1 MKFKEMDK
9 FSYLNTMDNSVFEE
23 LFSKYKQD
31 PESID
36 VSWREFFDGFEFAQ
50 QNYKKPKAGATVYP
64 DEFKV
69 MNLING
75 YRSRGHLFTLT
86 NPVRTRRQYSP
97 TLDIENFGLSKEDLS
112 RSFEAGNELGLG
124 KATLQKILDHLN
136 QTYCQSVGV
145 EYLYIRNPEII
156 GWLKSQ
162 MEVSRNMPVFR
173 PDQKENI
180 LRKLAEAV
188 LFEKFIHKKFP
199 GHKTFSLEGVE
210 SLIPALDAVIET
222 GAGLGVKEFVIGMAH
237 RGRLNTL
244 ANIMQKPVSSI
255 FSEFDG
261 KEYQDTELLGDVKYH
276 LGHSSTIRVK
286 NGEPVSLVLA
296 PNPSHLEAVDPVVE
310 GISRARIDHEYKGN
324 NEQTIPVLI
333 HGDASISGQGI
344 VYEVLQMS
352 ELNGYK
358 TGGTIHIV
366 TNNQLGFTTNYLDG
380 RSSTYCTDVG
390 KTILSP
396 VFHVNADDVEAVVYT
411 VQLAT
416 RYRQQFHKDVFID
429 LLGYRKYGHNESD
442 EPRFT
447 QPILYKAIET
457 HPDPLEIYVKK
468 LEEEETLRTID
479 FPSMKQAINEK
490 LEQGLEGSKAI
501 EKADISPFLGNLW
514 KGIRR
519 ATPGDFASSPDTG
532 VDELTLR
539 EIGQRITSLPD
550 GIPFFRKII
559 KLQEDRREMIE
570 KKGVLDWAMGELL
583 AYGTLLKEGFPVRLS
598 GQDSQRGTFSHR
610 HSVLTIEDSEQK
622 FIPLST
628 VSEGQAKFEVINSL
642 LSEYGVLG
650 FEYGFALT
658 SPETLTLWEAQFGD
672 FSNGAQIIIDQYIS
686 SAEEKWKVMNGL
698 VLLLPHGYEGQGPE
712 HSSARLERFLA
723 ISGHSNIQVVNCT
736 TPANFFHV
744 LRRQMH
750 RPFRKPLVI
759 FTPKSLLRHPRC
771 ISPLEDFTKGG
782 FREVIDDAA
791 ADPRKI
797 KKVVF
802 CCGKIYY
809 DLVDAKEK
817 LHQEDV
823 ALVRI
828 EQLYPLPLIQL
839 RAIVKRYDKAGLWHW
854 IQEEPA
860 NMGACDY
867 MLRNFG
873 EVPLKFT
880 TRPPSGSPAT
890 GSSRLHKIQQQLL
903 VEKAMGK
910 CSCEVANESCRLHC
924 SEKEE
929 EAPEGQ

>member
-1 MKFKEMDK
+1 MDK
-9 FSYLNTMDNSVFEE
+9 YSYLNNMDNSVFEE
-23 LFSKYKQD
+23 LFSKYKED
-31 PESID
+31 PGLIED
-36 VSWREFFDGFEFAQ
+36 SWREFFDGFEFAL
-50 QNYKKPKAGATVYP
+50 QNYKKTKDGIPVYP

-75 YRSRGHLFTLT
+75 YRSRGHLFTRT
-86 NPVRTRRQYSP
+86 NPVRTRRKYTP
-97 TLDIENFGLSKEDLS
+97 TLDIENFGLSKDDLS
-112 RSFEAGNELGLG
+112 KSFQAGNELGLG
-124 KATLQKILDHLN
+124 KATLQQILDHLN
-136 QTYCQSVGV
+136 QIYCQSVGV
-145 EYLYIRNPEII
+145 EFQYIRRPEII
-156 GWLKSQ
+156 EWLKSH
-162 MEVSRNMPVFR
+162 MEVTRNMPDFR
-173 PDQKENI
+173 FDQKEKI

-199 GHKTFSLEGVE
+199 GHKSFSLEGVE
-210 SLIPALDAVIET
+210 SLIPALDAIIET
-222 GAGLGVKEFVIGMAH
+222 GTGMGVKEFVIGLAH

-244 ANIMQKPVSSI
+244 ANIMHKPISSI

-261 KEYQDTELLGDVKYH
+261 KEYQDSELLGDVKYH
-276 LGHSSTIRVK
+276 LGYSSTIPAK
-286 NGEPVSLVLA
+286 EGETVFLILA

-310 GISRARIDHEYKGN
+310 GIARARIEQEYEGN
-324 NEQTIPVLI
+324 NEKTIPILI

-358 TGGTIHIV
+358 TGGTIHLVI
-366 TNNQLGFTTNYLDG
+366 NNQLGFTTNYLDG

-416 RYRQQFHKDVFID
+416 KFRQQFHKDVFID

-447 QPILYKAIET
+447 QPILYKIIEN
-457 HPDPLEIYVKK
+457 HPDPLEIYAKK
-468 LEEEETLRTID
+468 LEEEQTLPALD
-479 FPSMKQAINEK
+479 LAAMKLAINEK
-490 LEQGLEGSKAI
+490 LEQGLESSKAI
-501 EKADISPFLGNLW
+501 EKADISPFLANLW
-514 KGIRR
+514 NGIQKGN
-519 ATPGDFASSPDTG
+519 ADDFASSPDTA
-532 VDELTLR
+532 VDEKTLR
-539 EIGQRITSLPD
+539 EIGHQITSLPE
-550 GIPFFRKII
+550 GVPFFRKII
-559 KLQEDRREMIE
+559 KLQDERRKMIE
-570 KKGVLDWAMGELL
+570 KKGMLDWAMGELL
-583 AYGTLLKEGFPVRLS
+583 AYGTLLKEGYPVRLS
-598 GQDSQRGTFSHR
+598 GQDTQRGTFSHR
-610 HSVLTIEDSEQK
+610 HSVLTIEDSEQT

-628 VSEGQAKFEVINSL
+628 VSNGQAKFEVINSL
-642 LSEYGVLG
+642 LSEYGALG

-658 SPETLTLWEAQFGD
+658 SPQTLTLWEAQFGD

-723 ISGHSNIQVVNCT
+723 ISGHTNIQVVNCT

-771 ISPLEDFTKGG
+771 ISSLSEFTNGG
-782 FREVIDDAA
+782 FREVIDDPSAN
-791 ADPRKI
+791 PGKI
-797 KKVVF
+797 RKVVF
-802 CCGKIYY
+802 CCGKLYY
-809 DLVDAKEK
+809 DLLEAKEK
-817 LHQEDV
+817 LQKEEI

-828 EQLYPLPLIQL
+828 EQLYPLPLVQL
-839 RAIVKRYDKAGLWHW
+839 REVIKRYGKATIWHW

-860 NMGACDY
+860 NMGAGDF
-867 MLRNFG
+867 LLQNFK

-903 VEKAMGK
+903 VDKAMGK
-910 CSCEVANESCRLHC
+910 CSCEVANETCRLHC
-924 SEKEE
+924 SEKED
-929 EAPEGQ
+929 QTR

>member
-1 MKFKEMDK
+1 M
-9 FSYLNTMDNSVFEE
+9 
-23 LFSKYKQD
+23 
-31 PESID
+31 
-36 VSWREFFDGFEFAQ
+36 
-50 QNYKKPKAGATVYP
+50 P
-64 DEFKV
+64 D
-69 MNLING
+69 
-75 YRSRGHLFTLT
+75 
-86 NPVRTRRQYSP
+86 
-97 TLDIENFGLSKEDLS
+97 
-112 RSFEAGNELGLG
+112 
-124 KATLQKILDHLN
+124 
-136 QTYCQSVGV
+136 
-145 EYLYIRNPEII
+145 
-156 GWLKSQ
+156 
-162 MEVSRNMPVFR
+162 FR
-173 PDQKENI
+173 FDQKEKI

-199 GHKTFSLEGVE
+199 GHKSFSLEGVE
-210 SLIPALDAVIET
+210 SLIPALDAIIET
-222 GAGLGVKEFVIGMAH
+222 GTGMGVKEFVIGLAH

-244 ANIMQKPVSSI
+244 ANIMHKPISSI

-261 KEYQDTELLGDVKYH
+261 KEYQDSELLGDVKYH
-276 LGHSSTIRVK
+276 LGYSSTIPAK
-286 NGEPVSLVLA
+286 EGETVFLILA

-310 GISRARIDHEYKGN
+310 GIARARIEQEYEGN
-324 NEQTIPVLI
+324 NEKTIPILI

-358 TGGTIHIV
+358 TGGTIHLVI
-366 TNNQLGFTTNYLDG
+366 NNQLGFTTNYLDG

-416 RYRQQFHKDVFID
+416 KFRQQFHKDVFID

-447 QPILYKAIET
+447 QPILYKIIEN
-457 HPDPLEIYVKK
+457 HPDPLEIYAKK
-468 LEEEETLRTID
+468 LEEEQTLPVLD
-479 FPSMKQAINEK
+479 LAAMKLAINEK
-490 LEQGLEGSKAI
+490 LEQGLESSKAI
-501 EKADISPFLGNLW
+501 EKADISPFLANLW
-514 KGIRR
+514 NGIQKGN
-519 ATPGDFASSPDTG
+519 ADDFASSPDTA
-532 VDELTLR
+532 VDEKTLR
-539 EIGQRITSLPD
+539 EIGHQITSLPE
-550 GIPFFRKII
+550 GVPFFRKII
-559 KLQEDRREMIE
+559 KLQDERRKMIE
-570 KKGVLDWAMGELL
+570 KKGMLDWAMGELL
-583 AYGTLLKEGFPVRLS
+583 AYGTLLKEGYPVRLS
-598 GQDSQRGTFSHR
+598 GQDTQRGTFSHR
-610 HSVLTIEDSEQK
+610 HSVLTIEDSEQT

-628 VSEGQAKFEVINSL
+628 VSNGQAKFEVINSL
-642 LSEYGVLG
+642 LSEYGALG

-658 SPETLTLWEAQFGD
+658 SPQTLTLWEAQFGD

-723 ISGHSNIQVVNCT
+723 ISGHTNIQVVNCT

-771 ISPLEDFTKGG
+771 ISSLSEFTNGG
-782 FREVIDDAA
+782 FREVIDDPS
-791 ADPRKI
+791 ADPGKI
-797 KKVVF
+797 RKVVF
-802 CCGKIYY
+802 CCGKLYY
-809 DLVDAKEK
+809 DLLEAKEK
-817 LHQEDV
+817 LQKEEI

-828 EQLYPLPLIQL
+828 EQLYPLPLVQL
-839 RAIVKRYDKAGLWHW
+839 REVIKRYGKATIWHW

-860 NMGACDY
+860 NMGAGDF
-867 MLRNFG
+867 LLQNFK

-903 VEKAMGK
+903 VDKAMGK
-910 CSCEVANESCRLHC
+910 CSCEVANETCRLHC
-924 SEKEE
+924 SEKED
-929 EAPEGQ
+929 QTR

>member
-1 MKFKEMDK
+1 
-9 FSYLNTMDNSVFEE
+9 MDNSVFEE
-23 LFSKYKQD
+23 LYSKYKED
-31 PESID
+31 PGSVD
-36 VSWREFFDGFEFAQ
+36 AGWREFFDGFEFAQ
-50 QNYKKPKAGATVYP
+50 KNYKKPKNGSPLYP

-69 MNLING
+69 INLING
-75 YRSRGHLFTLT
+75 YRSRGHLFTRT
-86 NPVRTRRQYSP
+86 NPVRTRRQYRP

-112 RSFEAGNELGLG
+112 RSFQAGNELGLG
-124 KATLQKILDHLN
+124 KATLQEILDHLN

-145 EYLYIRNPEII
+145 EFQYIRNPEII
-156 GWLKSQ
+156 DWLKKN
-162 MEVSRNMPVFR
+162 MEVNRNMPVFL
-173 PDQKENI
+173 PDQKEKI

-210 SLIPALDAVIET
+210 SLIPALDAIIRT
-222 GAGLGVKEFVIGMAH
+222 GAEMGVKEFVIGMAH

-244 ANIMQKPVSSI
+244 ANIMQKPVSAI

-261 KEYQDTELLGDVKYH
+261 KEYEDTELLGDVKYH
-276 LGHSSTIRVK
+276 LGYSSVIPAK
-286 NGEPVSLVLA
+286 EGETVSLILS

-310 GISRARIDHEYKGN
+310 GIARARIEREYQDN
-324 NEQTIPVLI
+324 NEQVIPILI

-358 TGGTIHIV
+358 TGGTIHLV

-416 RYRQQFHKDVFID
+416 KFRQQFHKDVFID

-447 QPILYKAIET
+447 QPILYKIIEN
-457 HPDPLEIYVKK
+457 HPDPLEIYEKK
-468 LEEEETLRTID
+468 LEEEQTLPAFD
-479 FPSMKQAINEK
+479 LKGMKAAINEK
-490 LEQGLEGSKAI
+490 LEQGLVGSKAI
-501 EKADISPFLGNLW
+501 EKGDISPFLGNLW
-514 KGIRR
+514 RGIRK
-519 ATPGDFASSPDTG
+519 ANADDFTYSPVTA
-532 VDELTLR
+532 VDEKTLK
-539 EIGQRITSLPD
+539 ETGYRITSLPE
-550 GIPFFRKII
+550 GVPFFRKII
-559 KLQEDRREMIE
+559 KLQDDRREMIE
-570 KKGVLDWAMGELL
+570 KKGILDWAMGELL

-610 HSVLTIEDSEQK
+610 HSVLTVEDSEK
-622 FIPLST
+622 TYIPLST
-628 VSEGQAKFEVINSL
+628 VSEGQAKFDVINSL

-658 SPETLTLWEAQFGD
+658 APQTLTLWEAQFGD
-672 FSNGAQIIIDQYIS
+672 FSNGAQVIIDQYIS

-723 ISGHSNIQVVNCT
+723 ISGHNNIQVVNCT

-771 ISPLEDFTKGG
+771 TSPLPEFTKDG
-782 FREVIDDAA
+782 FREVIDDPS
-791 ADPRKI
+791 ADPGKI
-797 KKVVF
+797 RKVVF
-802 CCGKIYY
+802 CCGKLYY
-809 DLVDAKEK
+809 DLLEAKERLQK
-817 LHQEDV
+817 EDI
-823 ALVRI
+823 ALIRI

-839 RAIVKRYDKAGLWHW
+839 REIIKRYNKTTLWHW
-854 IQEEPA
+854 VQEEPA
-860 NMGACDY
+860 NMGAGDFI
-867 MLRNFG
+867 LQNFT
-873 EVPLKFT
+873 EVPLQFT

-903 VEKAMGK
+903 VDKAMGI
-910 CSCEVANESCRLHC
+910 CSCEVANETCRLHC
-924 SEKEE
+924 SEKED
-929 EAPEGQ
+929 QTR

>member
-1 MKFKEMDK
+1 MDK
-9 FSYLNTMDNSVFEE
+9 YSYLNNMDNSVFEE
-23 LFSKYKQD
+23 LFSKYKED
-31 PESID
+31 PGSIED
-36 VSWREFFDGFEFAQ
+36 SWREFFDGFEFAL
-50 QNYKKPKAGATVYP
+50 QNYKKTKDGIPVYP

-75 YRSRGHLFTLT
+75 YRSRGHLFTRT
-86 NPVRTRRQYSP
+86 NPVRTRRQYTP
-97 TLDIENFGLSKEDLS
+97 TLDIENFGLSKDDLS
-112 RSFEAGNELGLG
+112 KSFQAGNELGLG
-124 KATLQKILDHLN
+124 KVTLKQILDHLN
-136 QTYCQSVGV
+136 QTYCQSIGV
-145 EYLYIRNPEII
+145 EFQYIRRPEII
-156 GWLKSQ
+156 EWLKSH
-162 MEVSRNMPVFR
+162 MEVTRNMPDLHL
-173 PDQKENI
+173 DQKEKI

-199 GHKTFSLEGVE
+199 GHKSFSLEGVE
-210 SLIPALDAVIET
+210 SLIPALDAIIDT
-222 GAGLGVKEFVIGMAH
+222 GAGMGVKEFVIGLAH

-244 ANIMQKPVSSI
+244 ANIMHKPISSI

-261 KEYQDTELLGDVKYH
+261 KEYQDSELLGDVKYH
-276 LGHSSTIRVK
+276 LGYSSTIPAK
-286 NGEPVSLVLA
+286 EGETVFLILA

-310 GISRARIDHEYKGN
+310 GIARARIEQEYEGN
-324 NEQTIPVLI
+324 NEKTIPILI

-358 TGGTIHIV
+358 TGGTIHLVI
-366 TNNQLGFTTNYLDG
+366 NNQLGFTTNYLDG

-396 VFHVNADDVEAVVYT
+396 VFHVNSDDVEAVVYT

-416 RYRQQFHKDVFID
+416 KFRQQFHKDVFID

-447 QPILYKAIET
+447 QPILYKIIEN
-457 HPDPLEIYVKK
+457 HPDPLEIYAKK
-468 LEEEETLRTID
+468 LEEEQTLPALDLAT
-479 FPSMKQAINEK
+479 MKLAINEK
-490 LEQGLEGSKAI
+490 LEQGLESSKAI
-501 EKADISPFLGNLW
+501 EKADISPFLANLW
-514 KGIRR
+514 NGIQKGN
-519 ATPGDFASSPDTG
+519 ADDFASSPDTAI
-532 VDELTLR
+532 DEKTLR
-539 EIGQRITSLPD
+539 EIGHQITSLPE
-550 GIPFFRKII
+550 GVPFFRKII
-559 KLQEDRREMIE
+559 KLQDERRKMIE
-570 KKGVLDWAMGELL
+570 KKGMLDWAMGELL
-583 AYGTLLKEGFPVRLS
+583 AYGTLLKEGYPVRLS
-598 GQDSQRGTFSHR
+598 GQDTQRGTFSHR

-622 FIPLST
+622 FVPLST
-628 VSEGQAKFEVINSL
+628 VSNGQAKFEVINSL
-642 LSEYGVLG
+642 LSEYGALG

-658 SPETLTLWEAQFGD
+658 SPNTLTLWEAQFGD
-672 FSNGAQIIIDQYIS
+672 FSNGAQVIIDQYIS

-723 ISGHSNIQVVNCT
+723 ISGHTNIQVVNCT

-771 ISPLEDFTKGG
+771 ISPLSEFTNGG
-782 FREVIDDAA
+782 FREVIDDPS
-791 ADPRKI
+791 ADPKKI
-797 KKVVF
+797 RKVVF
-802 CCGKIYY
+802 CCGKLYY
-809 DLVDAKEK
+809 DLLEAKEK
-817 LHQEDV
+817 LQQQEV
-823 ALVRI
+823 ALIRI

-839 RAIVKRYDKAGLWHW
+839 REVVKRYSKATIWHW

-860 NMGACDY
+860 NMGACDFL
-867 MLRNFG
+867 LRNFK

-880 TRPPSGSPAT
+880 ARPPSGSPAT

-903 VEKAMGK
+903 VDKAMGK

-924 SEKEE
+924 SEKED
-929 EAPEGQ
+929 EAREIQ

>member
-1 MKFKEMDK
+1 MDK
-9 FSYLNTMDNSVFEE
+9 YSYLNNMDNSVFEE
-23 LFSKYKQD
+23 LFSKYKED
-31 PESID
+31 PGLIED
-36 VSWREFFDGFEFAQ
+36 SWREFFDGFEFAL
-50 QNYKKPKAGATVYP
+50 QNYKKTKAGIPVYP

-75 YRSRGHLFTLT
+75 YRSRGHLFTRT
-86 NPVRTRRQYSP
+86 NPVRTRRKYTP
-97 TLDIENFGLSKEDLS
+97 TLDIENFGLSKDDLS
-112 RSFEAGNELGLG
+112 KSFQAGNELGLG
-124 KATLQKILDHLN
+124 KATLQQILDHLN
-136 QTYCQSVGV
+136 QTYCQSIGV
-145 EYLYIRNPEII
+145 EFQYIRRPEII
-156 GWLKSQ
+156 EWLKSH
-162 MEVSRNMPVFR
+162 MEVTRNMPDFR
-173 PDQKENI
+173 LDQKEKI
-180 LRKLAEAV
+180 LRKFAEAV

-199 GHKTFSLEGVE
+199 GHKSFSLEGVE
-210 SLIPALDAVIET
+210 SLIPALDAIIET
-222 GAGLGVKEFVIGMAH
+222 GTGMGVKEFVIGLAH

-244 ANIMQKPVSSI
+244 ANIMHKPISSI

-261 KEYQDTELLGDVKYH
+261 KEYQDSELLGDVKYH
-276 LGHSSTIRVK
+276 LGYSSTIPAK
-286 NGEPVSLVLA
+286 EGETVFLILA

-310 GISRARIDHEYKGN
+310 GIARARIEQEYEGN
-324 NEQTIPVLI
+324 NEKTIPILI

-358 TGGTIHIV
+358 TGGTIHLVI
-366 TNNQLGFTTNYLDG
+366 NNQLGFTTNYLDG

-416 RYRQQFHKDVFID
+416 KFRQQFHKDVFID

-447 QPILYKAIET
+447 QPLLYKIIEN
-457 HPDPLEIYVKK
+457 HPDPLEIYAKK
-468 LEEEETLRTID
+468 LEEEQTLPVLD
-479 FPSMKQAINEK
+479 LAAMKLAINEK
-490 LEQGLEGSKAI
+490 LEQGLESSKAI
-501 EKADISPFLGNLW
+501 EKADISPFLANLW
-514 KGIRR
+514 NGIQKGN
-519 ATPGDFASSPDTG
+519 ADDFTSSPDTA
-532 VDELTLR
+532 VDEKTLR
-539 EIGQRITSLPD
+539 EIGHQITSLPE
-550 GIPFFRKII
+550 GVPFFRKII
-559 KLQEDRREMIE
+559 KLQDERRKMIE
-570 KKGVLDWAMGELL
+570 KKGMLDWAMGELL
-583 AYGTLLKEGFPVRLS
+583 AYGTLLKEGYPVRLS
-598 GQDSQRGTFSHR
+598 GQDTQRGTFSHR
-610 HSVLTIEDSEQK
+610 HSVLTIEDSEQT
-622 FIPLST
+622 FVPLST
-628 VSEGQAKFEVINSL
+628 VSNGQAKFEVINSL
-642 LSEYGVLG
+642 LSEYGALG

-658 SPETLTLWEAQFGD
+658 SPQTLTLWEAQFGD

-723 ISGHSNIQVVNCT
+723 ISGHTNIQVVNCT

-771 ISPLEDFTKGG
+771 ISPLSEFTNGG
-782 FREVIDDAA
+782 FREVIDDPS
-791 ADPRKI
+791 ADPGKI
-797 KKVVF
+797 RKVVF
-802 CCGKIYY
+802 CCGKLYY
-809 DLVDAKEK
+809 DLLEAKEK
-817 LHQEDV
+817 LQKEEI

-828 EQLYPLPLIQL
+828 EQLYPLPLVQL
-839 RAIVKRYDKAGLWHW
+839 REVIKRYDKATIWHW

-860 NMGACDY
+860 NMGAGDF
-867 MLRNFG
+867 LLQNFK

-903 VEKAMGK
+903 VDKAMGK
-910 CSCEVANESCRLHC
+910 CSCEVANETCRLHC
-924 SEKEE
+924 SEKED
-929 EAPEGQ
+929 QTR